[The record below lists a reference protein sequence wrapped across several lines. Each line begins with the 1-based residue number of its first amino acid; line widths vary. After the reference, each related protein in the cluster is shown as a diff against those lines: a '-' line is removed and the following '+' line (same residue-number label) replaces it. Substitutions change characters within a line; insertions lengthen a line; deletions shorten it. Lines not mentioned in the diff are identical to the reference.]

1 VKSRTIRRHV
11 VGIVAI
17 AVSAVVF
24 LVPFAFL
31 LVTSFKNVHEASF
44 LDFTWPQEQFAF
56 WENVVQ
62 VFQTN
67 DFMLITAFINSGV
80 ITIASVAIMVIL
92 SAMIGWVVAR
102 RASKW
107 NGLISMLVLAGLI
120 VPPAVVP
127 TIWVM
132 QSLGIFK
139 TVPGLVLIEVA
150 FGMSFCIL
158 LFRAFVATIPRE
170 LDEAAVIDGAGPIRL
185 FFQIG
190 FPLLRSVIVTV
201 IVVQA
206 VAVFNDFA
214 NPLYFLPGA
223 ENATVQLTLFNF
235 QSQYQTSWNL
245 LFTDILLITIPP
257 LIMYIFFN
265 RQIVEGLTSG
275 AVKG

>member
-1 VKSRTIRRHV
+1 VKTRNVRRHV
-11 VGIVAI
+11 VGII
-17 AVSAVVF
+17 AVVASAVIF

-31 LVTSFKNVHEASF
+31 LVTSFKTANEASF
-44 LDFTWPQEQFAF
+44 LDFTWPQQQFVF

-67 DFMLITAFINSGV
+67 DFMLITAFLNSGILTV
-80 ITIASVAIMVIL
+80 ASVAIMVVL

-102 RASKW
+102 RASRW
-107 NGLISMLVLAGLI
+107 NGVISMLVLAGLI

-127 TIWVM
+127 TIWVL
-132 QSLGIFK
+132 QSLGLFK
-139 TVPGLVLIEVA
+139 TLPGLTLIEVA

-158 LFRAFVATIPRE
+158 LFRAFVSNIPRE
-170 LDEAAVIDGAGPIRL
+170 LDEAALIDGAGPIRL

-190 FPLLRSVIVTV
+190 FPLLRSVIITV

-206 VAVFNDFA
+206 VTVFNVFA

-265 RQIVEGLTSG
+265 RQIVEGLTAG